1 MNKEKVTVLM
11 GGISAER
18 DVSLDSGK
26 ACAKALSEIGFD
38 VTSLDAKNDFIEKL
52 IKNKPD
58 KVFNALHGRFGE
70 DGSIQG
76 LLEHL
81 KIPYTHS
88 GILSSAIAMDKLT
101 SKKIFKEAKISS
113 PEYQVIKTVKDF
125 QSSKIGYPCVVKPNN
140 EGSSVGVYIFNE
152 PKKSDEGTIGTLLK
166 KYNFLILEKYI
177 PGREIQV
184 AVMGSKALG
193 GIEIVP
199 TRSFYDY
206 EAKYSANAKTKHII
220 PIKINETDYKKILD
234 MALQAHNIL
243 GCRGVT
249 RSDFRYN
256 ESDKVNKIY
265 ILEVNTQPGMTSL
278 SLVPEI
284 ANYYGIS
291 FNELVK
297 WIINDASINRW
308 SKQRDIFFSLY

>member
-1 MNKEKVTVLM
+1 MKKEKVTVLM

-26 ACAKALSEIGFD
+26 ACAKALAEIGFE
-38 VTSLDAKNDFIEKL
+38 VTSLDAKDDFIEKL

-101 SKKIFKEAKISS
+101 SKKIFKDAKISS
-113 PEYQVIKTVKDF
+113 PEYQVIKTLEDF

-152 PKKSDEGTIGTLLK
+152 PKKSDEETIISLLK
-166 KYNFLILEKYI
+166 KYTFLILEKYI

-220 PIKINETDYKKILD
+220 PVKINEADYKKILD

-256 ESDKVNKIY
+256 ETDKLNKIY

-297 WIINDASINRW
+297 WIINDASTNR
-308 SKQRDIFFSLY
+308 

>member
-38 VTSLDAKNDFIEKL
+38 VTSLDAKDDFIEKL

-88 GILSSAIAMDKLT
+88 GVLSSAIAMDKLT

-113 PEYQVIKTVKDF
+113 PEYQVIKTVEDF

-152 PKKSDEGTIGTLLK
+152 PKKSDEDTIVTLLK

-297 WIINDASINRW
+297 WIINDASINR
-308 SKQRDIFFSLY
+308 

>member
-113 PEYQVIKTVKDF
+113 PEYQVIKTVEDF

-152 PKKSDEGTIGTLLK
+152 PKKSDEDTIVTLLK

-220 PIKINETDYKKILD
+220 PVKINEADYKKILD

-297 WIINDASINRW
+297 WIINDASINR
-308 SKQRDIFFSLY
+308 

>member
-38 VTSLDAKNDFIEKL
+38 VTSLDAKDDFIEKL

-113 PEYQVIKTVKDF
+113 PEYQVIKTVEDF

-152 PKKSDEGTIGTLLK
+152 PKKSDEDTIVTLLK

-193 GIEIVP
+193 AIEIVP

-220 PIKINETDYKKILD
+220 PVKINEADYKKILD

-297 WIINDASINRW
+297 WIINDASINR
-308 SKQRDIFFSLY
+308 

>member
-1 MNKEKVTVLM
+1 VKKEKITVLM
-11 GGISAER
+11 GGMSAER
-18 DVSLDSGK
+18 EVSLDSGK
-26 ACAKALSEIGFD
+26 ACAKALTELGFD
-38 VTSLDAKNDFIEKL
+38 VTSLDAKDDFIEKL

-58 KVFNALHGRFGE
+58 KVFNALHGKFGE

-101 SKKIFKEAKISS
+101 SKKIFKDAKINT
-113 PEYQVIKTVKDF
+113 PEYLVVKNLEDF
-125 QSSKIGYPCVVKPNN
+125 KKSKIGYPCVVKPND
-140 EGSSVGVYIFNE
+140 EGSSVGVYIFNQL
-152 PKKSDEGTIGTLLK
+152 KKSNEDTVISLLK

-193 GIEIVP
+193 AIEIIP

-206 EAKYSANAKTKHII
+206 EAKYSSSAKTKHVI
-220 PIKINETDYKKILD
+220 PVSMNESDYKKILD
-234 MALQAHNIL
+234 TALQAHNTL
-243 GCRGVT
+243 GCKGVT

-256 ESDKVNKIY
+256 ESDKDNKIY
-265 ILEVNTQPGMTSL
+265 ILEVNTQPGMTNL

-291 FNELVK
+291 FNELVE
-297 WIINDASINRW
+297 WIINDASINR
-308 SKQRDIFFSLY
+308 

>member
-1 MNKEKVTVLM
+1 MKKEKVTVLM
-11 GGISAER
+11 GGMSAER

-26 ACAKALSEIGFD
+26 ACAKALVEIGFD
-38 VTSLDAKNDFIEKL
+38 VTTLDAKDDFIEKL

-101 SKKIFKEAKISS
+101 SKKIFKDAKISS
-113 PEYQVIKTVKDF
+113 PEYQVIKTLEDF

-152 PKKSDEGTIGTLLK
+152 PKKSDEETIISLLK
-166 KYNFLILEKYI
+166 KYTFLILEKYI

-220 PIKINETDYKKILD
+220 PVKINEADYKKILD

-297 WIINDASINRW
+297 WIINDASINR
-308 SKQRDIFFSLY
+308 

>member
-38 VTSLDAKNDFIEKL
+38 VTTLDAKDDFIEKL

-113 PEYQVIKTVKDF
+113 PEYQVIKTVEDF

-152 PKKSDEGTIGTLLK
+152 PKKSDEDRIVTLLK

-184 AVMGSKALG
+184 AVMGSKPLG

-220 PIKINETDYKKILD
+220 PVKINEADYKKILD
-234 MALQAHNIL
+234 IALQAHNIL

-297 WIINDASINRW
+297 WIINDASINR
-308 SKQRDIFFSLY
+308 

>member
-11 GGISAER
+11 GGISTER

-38 VTSLDAKNDFIEKL
+38 VTSLDAKDDFIEKL

-113 PEYQVIKTVKDF
+113 PEYQVIKTVEDF

-152 PKKSDEGTIGTLLK
+152 PNKSDEDKIVTLLN

-220 PIKINETDYKKILD
+220 PVKINEADYKKILD

-297 WIINDASINRW
+297 WIINDASINR
-308 SKQRDIFFSLY
+308 

>member
-1 MNKEKVTVLM
+1 MNKEKITVLM

-38 VTSLDAKNDFIEKL
+38 VTSLDAKDDFIEKL
-52 IKNKPD
+52 IKNNPD

-152 PKKSDEGTIGTLLK
+152 PKKSDEDTVVTLLK
-166 KYNFLILEKYI
+166 KYSFLILEKYI

-220 PIKINETDYKKILD
+220 PVKINEADYKKILD

-297 WIINDASINRW
+297 WIINDASINR
-308 SKQRDIFFSLY
+308 

>member
-1 MNKEKVTVLM
+1 MKKEKVTVLM

-26 ACAKALSEIGFD
+26 ACAKALAEIGFE
-38 VTSLDAKNDFIEKL
+38 VTSLDAKDDFIEKL

-101 SKKIFKEAKISS
+101 SKKIFKDAKISS
-113 PEYQVIKTVKDF
+113 PEYQVIKTLEDF

-152 PKKSDEGTIGTLLK
+152 PKKSDEETIIFLLK
-166 KYNFLILEKYI
+166 KYTFLILEKYI

-184 AVMGSKALG
+184 AVMGLKALG

-220 PIKINETDYKKILD
+220 PVKINEADYKKILD

-256 ESDKVNKIY
+256 ESDKLNKIY

-297 WIINDASINRW
+297 WIINDASTNR
-308 SKQRDIFFSLY
+308 

>member
-1 MNKEKVTVLM
+1 MKKEKVTVLM
-11 GGISAER
+11 GGMSAER

-26 ACAKALSEIGFD
+26 ACAKALVEIGFD
-38 VTSLDAKNDFIEKL
+38 VTTLDAKDDFIEKL

-101 SKKIFKEAKISS
+101 SKRIFKDAKISS
-113 PEYQVIKTVKDF
+113 PEYQVIKSLEDF
-125 QSSKIGYPCVVKPNN
+125 KSSKIGYPCVVKPNN
-140 EGSSVGVYIFNE
+140 EGSSVGVYVFNE
-152 PKKSDEGTIGTLLK
+152 PKKSDEDIIVTLLK

-206 EAKYSANAKTKHII
+206 EAKYSVNAKTQHII
-220 PIKINETDYKKILD
+220 PVKINEGDYKKILD
-234 MALQAHNIL
+234 IALQAHNIL

-297 WIINDASINRW
+297 WIINDASINR
-308 SKQRDIFFSLY
+308 

>member
-1 MNKEKVTVLM
+1 MKKEKVTVLM

-26 ACAKALSEIGFD
+26 ACAKALAEIGFE
-38 VTSLDAKNDFIEKL
+38 VTSLDAKDDFIEKL

-101 SKKIFKEAKISS
+101 SKKIFKDAKISS
-113 PEYQVIKTVKDF
+113 PEYQVIKTLEDF
-125 QSSKIGYPCVVKPNN
+125 QSSKSGYPCVVKPNN

-152 PKKSDEGTIGTLLK
+152 PKKSDEETIISLLK
-166 KYNFLILEKYI
+166 KYTFLILEKYI

-220 PIKINETDYKKILD
+220 PVKINEADYKKILD

-256 ESDKVNKIY
+256 ESDKLNKIY

-297 WIINDASINRW
+297 WIINDASTNR
-308 SKQRDIFFSLY
+308 

>member
-1 MNKEKVTVLM
+1 MKKEKVTVLM

-18 DVSLDSGK
+18 NVSLDSGK
-26 ACAKALSEIGFD
+26 ACAKALTEIGFD
-38 VTSLDAKNDFIEKL
+38 VTSLDAKDDFIEKL
-52 IKNKPD
+52 IKYNPD

-81 KIPYTHS
+81 KMPYTHS

-101 SKKIFKEAKISS
+101 SKKIFKDAKISS
-113 PEYQVIKTVKDF
+113 PDYQVIRTLEDF
-125 QSSKIGYPCVVKPNN
+125 NKSKIGYPCVIKPNN

-152 PKKSDEGTIGTLLK
+152 EKKSNEETVVSLLK
-166 KYNFLILEKYI
+166 EYNFLILEKYI

-220 PIKINETDYKKILD
+220 PITMNEADYKKILD

-256 ESDKVNKIY
+256 ESDIVNKIY

-297 WIINDASINRW
+297 WIINDASINR
-308 SKQRDIFFSLY
+308 

>member
-38 VTSLDAKNDFIEKL
+38 VTSLDAKDDFIEKL

-113 PEYQVIKTVKDF
+113 PEYQVIKTVEDF

-152 PKKSDEGTIGTLLK
+152 PKKSDEDTVVTLLK
-166 KYNFLILEKYI
+166 KYSFLILEKYI

-220 PIKINETDYKKILD
+220 PVKINEADYKKILD

-297 WIINDASINRW
+297 WIINDASINR
-308 SKQRDIFFSLY
+308 

>member
-1 MNKEKVTVLM
+1 MNKEKVTVLI

-38 VTSLDAKNDFIEKL
+38 VTSLDAKDDFIEKL

-101 SKKIFKEAKISS
+101 SKKIFKEANISS
-113 PEYQVIKTVKDF
+113 PEYQVIKTVEDF

-152 PKKSDEGTIGTLLK
+152 PKKSDEDTVVTLLK
-166 KYNFLILEKYI
+166 KYSFLILEKYI

-220 PIKINETDYKKILD
+220 PVKINEADYKKILD
-234 MALQAHNIL
+234 IALQAHNIL

-297 WIINDASINRW
+297 WIINDASINR
-308 SKQRDIFFSLY
+308 

>member
-1 MNKEKVTVLM
+1 MKKEKVTVLM
-11 GGISAER
+11 GGTSAER
-18 DVSLDSGK
+18 DVSYDSGK
-26 ACAKALSEIGFD
+26 ACAKALAEIGFD
-38 VTSLDAKNDFIEKL
+38 VTSLDAKDDFIEKL

-101 SKKIFKEAKISS
+101 SKRIFKDAKISS
-113 PEYQVIKTVKDF
+113 PEYQVIKSLEDF
-125 QSSKIGYPCVVKPNN
+125 KSSKIGYPCVVKPNN
-140 EGSSVGVYIFNE
+140 EGSSVGVYVLDE
-152 PKKSDEGTIGTLLK
+152 PKKSDEDTIVSSLK

-199 TRSFYDY
+199 ARSFYDY

-220 PIKINETDYKKILD
+220 PIKINEADYKKILD
-234 MALQAHNIL
+234 IALQAHNIL

-297 WIINDASINRW
+297 WIINDASINR
-308 SKQRDIFFSLY
+308 

>member
-1 MNKEKVTVLM
+1 MNKEKITVLM

-38 VTSLDAKNDFIEKL
+38 VTSLDAKGDFIEKL

-81 KIPYTHS
+81 KMPYTHS

-113 PEYQVIKTVKDF
+113 PEYQVIKTVEDF

-152 PKKSDEGTIGTLLK
+152 PKKSDEDTVVTLLK
-166 KYNFLILEKYI
+166 KYSFLILEKYI

-220 PIKINETDYKKILD
+220 PVKINEADYKKILD

-297 WIINDASINRW
+297 WIINDASINR
-308 SKQRDIFFSLY
+308 

>member
-1 MNKEKVTVLM
+1 MNKEKITVLM
-11 GGISAER
+11 GGMSAER
-18 DVSLDSGK
+18 EVSLDSGK
-26 ACAKALSEIGFD
+26 ACAKALNELGFD
-38 VTSLDAKNDFIEKL
+38 VTSLDAKDDFIEKL
-52 IKNKPD
+52 IRNRPD
-58 KVFNALHGRFGE
+58 KVFNALHGKFGE

-101 SKKIFKEAKISS
+101 SKKIFKDAKINT
-113 PEYQVIKTVKDF
+113 PEYLVVKNLEDF
-125 QSSKIGYPCVVKPNN
+125 KNSKIGYPCVIKPND

-152 PKKSDEGTIGTLLK
+152 LKKSNEDTIISLLK

-193 GIEIVP
+193 AIEIIP

-206 EAKYSANAKTKHII
+206 EAKYSSSAKTKHII
-220 PIKINETDYKKILD
+220 PVSMNELDYKKILD
-234 MALQAHNIL
+234 MALEAHNIL

-256 ESDKVNKIY
+256 ESDKVNNIY
-265 ILEVNTQPGMTSL
+265 ILEVNTQPGMTNL

-284 ANYYGIS
+284 ANYHGIS

-297 WIINDASINRW
+297 WIINDASINR
-308 SKQRDIFFSLY
+308 

>member
-38 VTSLDAKNDFIEKL
+38 VTSLDAKDDFIEKL

-152 PKKSDEGTIGTLLK
+152 PKKSDEDTVVTLLK
-166 KYNFLILEKYI
+166 KYSFLILEKYI

-206 EAKYSANAKTKHII
+206 EAKYSPNAKTKHII
-220 PIKINETDYKKILD
+220 PVKINEADYKKILD

-297 WIINDASINRW
+297 WIINDASINR
-308 SKQRDIFFSLY
+308 

>member
-1 MNKEKVTVLM
+1 MKKEKVTVLM

-26 ACAKALSEIGFD
+26 ACAKALAEIGFE
-38 VTSLDAKNDFIEKL
+38 VTSLDAKDDFIEKL

-101 SKKIFKEAKISS
+101 SKKIFKDAKISS
-113 PEYQVIKTVKDF
+113 PEYQVIKTLEDF
-125 QSSKIGYPCVVKPNN
+125 QSSIIGYPCVVKPNN

-152 PKKSDEGTIGTLLK
+152 PKKSDEETIIFLLK
-166 KYNFLILEKYI
+166 KYTFLILEKYI

-220 PIKINETDYKKILD
+220 PVKINEADYKKILD

-243 GCRGVT
+243 GCKGVT

-297 WIINDASINRW
+297 WIINDASINR
-308 SKQRDIFFSLY
+308 

>member
-1 MNKEKVTVLM
+1 MKKEKVTVLM

-26 ACAKALSEIGFD
+26 ACAKALAEIGFE
-38 VTSLDAKNDFIEKL
+38 VTSLDAKDDFIEKL

-101 SKKIFKEAKISS
+101 SKKIFKDAKISS
-113 PEYQVIKTVKDF
+113 PEYQVIKTLEDF

-152 PKKSDEGTIGTLLK
+152 PKKSDEETIISLLK
-166 KYNFLILEKYI
+166 KYTFLILEKYI

-220 PIKINETDYKKILD
+220 PVKINEADYKMILD

-256 ESDKVNKIY
+256 ESDKLNKIY

-297 WIINDASINRW
+297 WIINDASTNR
-308 SKQRDIFFSLY
+308 

>member
-1 MNKEKVTVLM
+1 MKKEKVTVLM

-26 ACAKALSEIGFD
+26 ACAKALAEIGFE
-38 VTSLDAKNDFIEKL
+38 VTSLDAKDDFIEKL

-101 SKKIFKEAKISS
+101 SKKIFKDAKISS
-113 PEYQVIKTVKDF
+113 PEYQVIKNLEDF
-125 QSSKIGYPCVVKPNN
+125 QSSIIGYPCVVKPNN

-152 PKKSDEGTIGTLLK
+152 PKKSDEETIIFLLK
-166 KYNFLILEKYI
+166 KYTFLILEKYI

-220 PIKINETDYKKILD
+220 PVKINEADYKKILD

-265 ILEVNTQPGMTSL
+265 ILEVNTQPGMTRL

-297 WIINDASINRW
+297 WIINDASINR
-308 SKQRDIFFSLY
+308 

>member
-1 MNKEKVTVLM
+1 MKKEKVTVLM

-26 ACAKALSEIGFD
+26 ACAKALAEIGFE
-38 VTSLDAKNDFIEKL
+38 VTSLDAKHDFIEKL

-101 SKKIFKEAKISS
+101 SKKIFKDAKISS
-113 PEYQVIKTVKDF
+113 PEYQVIKTLEDF

-152 PKKSDEGTIGTLLK
+152 PKKSDEETIISLLK
-166 KYNFLILEKYI
+166 KYTFLILEKYI

-220 PIKINETDYKKILD
+220 PVKINEADYKKILD

-256 ESDKVNKIY
+256 ESDKLNKIY

-297 WIINDASINRW
+297 WIINDASTNR
-308 SKQRDIFFSLY
+308 

>member
-1 MNKEKVTVLM
+1 MKKEKITVLM
-11 GGISAER
+11 GGMSAER
-18 DVSLDSGK
+18 EVSLDSGK
-26 ACAKALSEIGFD
+26 ACAKALTELGFD
-38 VTSLDAKNDFIEKL
+38 VTSLDAKDDFIEKL

-58 KVFNALHGRFGE
+58 KVFNALHGKFGE

-101 SKKIFKEAKISS
+101 SKKIFKDAKINT
-113 PEYQVIKTVKDF
+113 PEYLVVKNLEDF
-125 QSSKIGYPCVVKPNN
+125 KKSKIGYPCVVKPND
-140 EGSSVGVYIFNE
+140 EGSSVGVYIFNQL
-152 PKKSDEGTIGTLLK
+152 KKSNEDTVISLLK

-193 GIEIVP
+193 AIEIIP

-206 EAKYSANAKTKHII
+206 EAKYSSSAKTKHVI
-220 PIKINETDYKKILD
+220 PVSMNESDYKKVLD
-234 MALQAHNIL
+234 TALQAHNTL
-243 GCRGVT
+243 GCKGVT

-256 ESDKVNKIY
+256 ESDKDNKIY
-265 ILEVNTQPGMTSL
+265 ILEVNTQPGMTNL

-291 FNELVK
+291 FNELVE
-297 WIINDASINRW
+297 WIINDASINR
-308 SKQRDIFFSLY
+308 

>member
-1 MNKEKVTVLM
+1 MKKEKVTVLM

-26 ACAKALSEIGFD
+26 ACAKALAEIGFE
-38 VTSLDAKNDFIEKL
+38 VTSLDAKDDFIEKL

-101 SKKIFKEAKISS
+101 SKKIFKDAKISS
-113 PEYQVIKTVKDF
+113 PEYQVIKTLEDF

-152 PKKSDEGTIGTLLK
+152 PKKSDEETIISLLK
-166 KYNFLILEKYI
+166 KYKFLILEKYI

-184 AVMGSKALG
+184 TVMGSKALG

-220 PIKINETDYKKILD
+220 PVKINEADYKKILD

-256 ESDKVNKIY
+256 ESDKLNKIY

-297 WIINDASINRW
+297 WIINDASTNRW

>member
-1 MNKEKVTVLM
+1 MKKEKVTVLM

-26 ACAKALSEIGFD
+26 ACAKALAEIGFE
-38 VTSLDAKNDFIEKL
+38 VTSLDAKDDFIEKL

-101 SKKIFKEAKISS
+101 SKKIFKDAKISS
-113 PEYQVIKTVKDF
+113 PEYQVIKTLEDF

-152 PKKSDEGTIGTLLK
+152 PKKSDEETIISLLK
-166 KYNFLILEKYI
+166 KYTFLILEKYI

-206 EAKYSANAKTKHII
+206 EAKYSANAKTTHII
-220 PIKINETDYKKILD
+220 PVKINEADYKKILD

-256 ESDKVNKIY
+256 ESDKLNKIY

-297 WIINDASINRW
+297 WIINDASTNR
-308 SKQRDIFFSLY
+308 

>member
-38 VTSLDAKNDFIEKL
+38 VTSLDAKDDFIEKL

-152 PKKSDEGTIGTLLK
+152 PNKSDEDKIVALLN

-220 PIKINETDYKKILD
+220 PVKINEADYKKILD

-297 WIINDASINRW
+297 WIINDASINR
-308 SKQRDIFFSLY
+308 

>member
-38 VTSLDAKNDFIEKL
+38 VTSLDAKDDFIEKL

-101 SKKIFKEAKISS
+101 SKRIFKEAKISS
-113 PEYQVIKTVKDF
+113 PEYQVIKTVEDF
-125 QSSKIGYPCVVKPNN
+125 QNSKIGYPCVVKPNN

-152 PKKSDEGTIGTLLK
+152 PKKSDEDTIDTLLK

-220 PIKINETDYKKILD
+220 PVKINEADYKKILD

-297 WIINDASINRW
+297 WIINDASINR
-308 SKQRDIFFSLY
+308 

>member
-38 VTSLDAKNDFIEKL
+38 VTSLDAKDDFIEKL

-81 KIPYTHS
+81 KMPYTHS

-152 PKKSDEGTIGTLLK
+152 PKKSDEDTVVTLLK
-166 KYNFLILEKYI
+166 KYSFLILEKYI

-206 EAKYSANAKTKHII
+206 EAKYSPNAKTKHII
-220 PIKINETDYKKILD
+220 PVKINEADYKKILD

-297 WIINDASINRW
+297 WIINDASINR
-308 SKQRDIFFSLY
+308 

>member
-1 MNKEKVTVLM
+1 MKKEKITVLM
-11 GGISAER
+11 GGMSTER

-26 ACAKALSEIGFD
+26 ACANALTELGFD
-38 VTSLDAKNDFIEKL
+38 VTSLDAKDDFIEKL

-101 SKKIFKEAKISS
+101 SKKIFKDAKINS
-113 PEYQVIKTVKDF
+113 PEYLVIKNLEDF
-125 QSSKIGYPCVVKPNN
+125 KNSNINYPCVIKPNN

-152 PKKSDEGTIGTLLK
+152 LKKSNEDTVVSLLK

-193 GIEIVP
+193 AIEIIP

-206 EAKYSANAKTKHII
+206 EAKYSSSAKTKHVI
-220 PIKINETDYKKILD
+220 PVSMNEVDYKKILD
-234 MALQAHNIL
+234 TALQAHNTL

-265 ILEVNTQPGMTSL
+265 ILEVNTQPGMTNL

-297 WIINDASINRW
+297 WIINDASINR
-308 SKQRDIFFSLY
+308 

>member
-38 VTSLDAKNDFIEKL
+38 VTSLDAKDDFIEKL

-101 SKKIFKEAKISS
+101 SKKIFKEAKICS
-113 PEYQVIKTVKDF
+113 PEYQVIKTVEDF

-152 PKKSDEGTIGTLLK
+152 PKKSDEDTIVTLLK

-297 WIINDASINRW
+297 WIINDASINR
-308 SKQRDIFFSLY
+308 

>member
-38 VTSLDAKNDFIEKL
+38 VTSLDAKDDFIEKL

-113 PEYQVIKTVKDF
+113 PEYQVIKTVEDF

-152 PKKSDEGTIGTLLK
+152 PKKSDEDTIVTLLK

-297 WIINDASINRW
+297 WIINDASINR
-308 SKQRDIFFSLY
+308 

>member
-1 MNKEKVTVLM
+1 MKKEKVTVLM
-11 GGISAER
+11 GGMSAER

-26 ACAKALSEIGFD
+26 ACAKALVEIGFD
-38 VTSLDAKNDFIEKL
+38 VTTLDAKDDFIEKL

-101 SKKIFKEAKISS
+101 SKRIFKDAKISS
-113 PEYQVIKTVKDF
+113 PEYQVIKSLEDF
-125 QSSKIGYPCVVKPNN
+125 KSSKIGYPCVVKPNN
-140 EGSSVGVYIFNE
+140 EGSSVGVYVFNE
-152 PKKSDEGTIGTLLK
+152 PKKSDEDTIVTLLK

-220 PIKINETDYKKILD
+220 PVKINEADYKKILD

-297 WIINDASINRW
+297 WIINDASINR
-308 SKQRDIFFSLY
+308 

>member
-1 MNKEKVTVLM
+1 MKKEKITVLM
-11 GGISAER
+11 GGTSAER

-26 ACAKALSEIGFD
+26 ACAKALTELGFD
-38 VTSLDAKNDFIEKL
+38 VTSLDAKDDFIEKL

-101 SKKIFKEAKISS
+101 SKKIFKDAKINS
-113 PEYQVIKTVKDF
+113 PEYLVIKNLEDF
-125 QSSKIGYPCVVKPNN
+125 KNSNINYPCVIKPNN

-152 PKKSDEGTIGTLLK
+152 LKKSNEDTVVSLLK

-193 GIEIVP
+193 AIEIIP

-206 EAKYSANAKTKHII
+206 EAKYSSSAKTKHVI
-220 PIKINETDYKKILD
+220 PVSMNEVDYKKILD
-234 MALQAHNIL
+234 TALQAHNTL

-265 ILEVNTQPGMTSL
+265 ILEVNTQPGMTNL

-297 WIINDASINRW
+297 WIINDASINR
-308 SKQRDIFFSLY
+308 

>member
-1 MNKEKVTVLM
+1 MKKEKVTVLM
-11 GGISAER
+11 GGMSAER

-26 ACAKALSEIGFD
+26 ACAKALAQIGFD
-38 VTSLDAKNDFIEKL
+38 VTSLDAKDDFIEKL

-101 SKKIFKEAKISS
+101 SKKIFKDAKIYS
-113 PEYQVIKTVKDF
+113 PDYQVIKTLEDF

-140 EGSSVGVYIFNE
+140 EGSSVGVYVFNE
-152 PKKSDEGTIGTLLK
+152 SKKADKDIIVSLLK

-220 PIKINETDYKKILD
+220 PVKINEADYKKILD
-234 MALQAHNIL
+234 IALQAHNIL

-297 WIINDASINRW
+297 WIINDASINR
-308 SKQRDIFFSLY
+308 

>member
-38 VTSLDAKNDFIEKL
+38 VTSLDAKDDFIEKL

-113 PEYQVIKTVKDF
+113 PEYQVIKTVEDF

-152 PKKSDEGTIGTLLK
+152 PKKSDEDTIVTLLK

-220 PIKINETDYKKILD
+220 PVKINEADYKKILD

-256 ESDKVNKIY
+256 ESEKVNKIY

-297 WIINDASINRW
+297 WIINDASINR
-308 SKQRDIFFSLY
+308 

>member
-1 MNKEKVTVLM
+1 MKKEKVTVLM
-11 GGISAER
+11 GGTSAER

-26 ACAKALSEIGFD
+26 ACAKALAEIGFD
-38 VTSLDAKNDFIEKL
+38 VTSLDAKDDFIEKL

-101 SKKIFKEAKISS
+101 SKRIFKDAKISS
-113 PEYQVIKTVKDF
+113 PEYQVIKSLEDF
-125 QSSKIGYPCVVKPNN
+125 KSSKIGYPCVVKPNN
-140 EGSSVGVYIFNE
+140 EGSSVGVYVLNE
-152 PKKSDEGTIGTLLK
+152 PKKSDEDTIVSSLK

-199 TRSFYDY
+199 ARSFYDY

-220 PIKINETDYKKILD
+220 PIKINEADYKKILD
-234 MALQAHNIL
+234 IALQAHNIL
-243 GCRGVT
+243 GCKGVT

-297 WIINDASINRW
+297 WIINDASTNR
-308 SKQRDIFFSLY
+308 

>member
-1 MNKEKVTVLM
+1 MKKEKVTVLM

-26 ACAKALSEIGFD
+26 ACAKALAEIGFE
-38 VTSLDAKNDFIEKL
+38 VTSLDAKDDFIEKL
-52 IKNKPD
+52 INNKPD

-101 SKKIFKEAKISS
+101 SKKIFKDAKISS
-113 PEYQVIKTVKDF
+113 PEYQVIKTLEDF

-152 PKKSDEGTIGTLLK
+152 PKKSDEETIISLLK
-166 KYNFLILEKYI
+166 KYTFLILEKYI

-220 PIKINETDYKKILD
+220 PVKINEADYKKILD

-297 WIINDASINRW
+297 WIINDASINR
-308 SKQRDIFFSLY
+308 

>member
-38 VTSLDAKNDFIEKL
+38 VTSLDAKDDFIEKL

-101 SKKIFKEAKISS
+101 SKKIFKEANISS
-113 PEYQVIKTVKDF
+113 PEYQVIKTVEDF

-152 PKKSDEGTIGTLLK
+152 PKKSDKDTVVTLLK
-166 KYNFLILEKYI
+166 KYSFLILEKYI

-220 PIKINETDYKKILD
+220 PVKINEADYKKILD
-234 MALQAHNIL
+234 IALQAHNIL
-243 GCRGVT
+243 GCKGVT

-297 WIINDASINRW
+297 WIINDASINR
-308 SKQRDIFFSLY
+308 